1 MKQRRCDLGYSIED
15 AAQAS
20 GIPQRHIRLLE
31 TEQLSR
37 LPTFLYV
44 KAFVRRYSA
53 FLKLPPDAIIS
64 AFERIYAAEKHA
76 MAEFELPQKKPLV
89 RWNPRFLMRFVFVGL
104 FAALIVYAVVQS
116 SALFRSPFLAIE
128 EPQQDIVVAIDEI
141 AIHGRTDPQAEL
153 SLNGEQLV
161 VDDSGVFNETVLLNE
176 GVNTLTITAS
186 NRFHKTARKTIRV
199 TFRPDAN

>member
-1 MKQRRCDLGYSIED
+1 
-15 AAQAS
+15 
-20 GIPQRHIRLLE
+20 
-31 TEQLSR
+31 
-37 LPTFLYV
+37 
-44 KAFVRRYSA
+44 
-53 FLKLPPDAIIS
+53 
-64 AFERIYAAEKHA
+64 